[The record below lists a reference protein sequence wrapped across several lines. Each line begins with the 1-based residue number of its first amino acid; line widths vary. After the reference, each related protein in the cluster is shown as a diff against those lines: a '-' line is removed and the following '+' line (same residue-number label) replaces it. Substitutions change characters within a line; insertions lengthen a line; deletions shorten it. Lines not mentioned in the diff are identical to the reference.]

1 MISSRVRYSRLS
13 TRVAVSVAA
22 VLVLAASGWVA
33 PASAEPRG
41 EPELIGTPL
50 RPAAQEED
58 KGRVKEGFDE
68 EAPTHGGS
76 GKGQEID
83 GNYIIIFQ
91 PGTKNPKKLAQ
102 DLTEENDGKLKYTYE
117 HAIKG
122 FAANLNENKIDGLR
136 RNPNVLSIEKDST
149 VVAETTQSSATWGLD
164 RIDQRS
170 LPRDNSY
177 TYTFD
182 GSGIHAYIIDTG
194 IRLTH
199 QEFTGRMGNG
209 YDAVTSGGSAS
220 DCHGHGTHVAG
231 TVAGTTYGVAK
242 RATVHPVRVLN
253 CSGSGTTSGVIAGI
267 DWVRANATKPAVVNM
282 SLGGGASSALDT
294 AVRNA
299 IASGI
304 TFSIAAGND
313 NANACNYSPAR
324 VAEAITVGST
334 TSSDSRSSF
343 SNYGTCLD
351 LFAPGSSIT
360 SAWTS
365 SDTST
370 NTISGTS
377 MAAPHT
383 AGVAALILDES
394 PSSSPA
400 QVRDKMIAAVTT
412 GKIVSVGSG
421 SPNNLLY
428 SLGGAT
434 PPTPP
439 PATGL
444 TNPGFESGSK
454 VGWTESSSGGYQLV
468 TTDRARTG
476 SYSAWLGGYNSGTD
490 QVYQRV
496 TVPSGGKLSYWW
508 RMETTESGSTV
519 YDYLDVRLYD
529 GVTGGF
535 ITTLRRWTN
544 ASVKNT
550 WSQDTLDV
558 SAHAGKSVYVLFY
571 VRTDSSLASSFFID
585 DVSLA

>member
-1 MISSRVRYSRLS
+1 
-13 TRVAVSVAA
+13 
-22 VLVLAASGWVA
+22 
-33 PASAEPRG
+33 
-41 EPELIGTPL
+41 
-50 RPAAQEED
+50 
-58 KGRVKEGFDE
+58 
-68 EAPTHGGS
+68 
-76 GKGQEID
+76 
-83 GNYIIIFQ
+83 
-91 PGTKNPKKLAQ
+91 
-102 DLTEENDGKLKYTYE
+102 
-117 HAIKG
+117 
-122 FAANLNENKIDGLR
+122 
-136 RNPNVLSIEKDST
+136 
-149 VVAETTQSSATWGLD
+149 
-164 RIDQRS
+164 
-170 LPRDNSY
+170 
-177 TYTFD
+177 
-182 GSGIHAYIIDTG
+182 
-194 IRLTH
+194 
-199 QEFTGRMGNG
+199 
-209 YDAVTSGGSAS
+209 
-220 DCHGHGTHVAG
+220 
-231 TVAGTTYGVAK
+231 
-242 RATVHPVRVLN
+242 
-253 CSGSGTTSGVIAGI
+253 VIAGI
-267 DWVRANATKPAVVNM
+267 DWVRANATKPAVANM

-434 PPTPP
+434 PPPPP

-476 SYSAWLGGYNSGTD
+476 FYSAWLGGYNSGTD

-535 ITTLRRWTN
+535 MSTLRRWTN